1 MTEAA
6 RISADLV
13 KRLRDD
19 TGAGMMDCKRA
30 LQDSNGDMD
39 KARELLREKGLA
51 GHEKRKGR
59 AANQGL
65 VEAYIHGE
73 GRVGVLVE
81 VNSETDFVARTPEFK
96 ELAHEIA
103 LQIAAADPR
112 WVSRDEVPEDIVAGE
127 RKIYEEQARSTGKPE
142 NVIERIVDGKLEAF
156 YKQTVLVDQPYIRDP
171 DRAVKDL
178 VTDVAA
184 KVGENVVIRRFARFQ
199 LGQEA

>member
-1 MTEAA
+1 MTEAG
-6 RISADLV
+6 RISAEMV
-13 KRLRDD
+13 KRLRDE

-30 LQDSNGDMD
+30 LQDADGDLD
-39 KARELLREKGLA
+39 KAREVLREKGLA

-112 WVSRDEVPEDIVAGE
+112 WVSRDEVPEEIVAGE
-127 RKIYEEQARSTGKPE
+127 RKVYEEQARSTGKPDT
-142 NVIERIVDGKLEAF
+142 VIDRIVDGKLEAF

-171 DRAVKDL
+171 DRPIRDL
-178 VTDVAA
+178 VTEVAA

>member
-1 MTEAA
+1 MTEAG
-6 RISADLV
+6 RIPAELV
-13 KRLRDD
+13 KRLREE

-30 LQDSNGDMD
+30 LEETGGDLD
-39 KARELLREKGLA
+39 RARELLREKGLA

-65 VEAYIHGE
+65 VESYIHGE

-81 VNSETDFVARTPEFK
+81 VNCETDFVARTPEFK
-96 ELAHEIA
+96 ELAHEVA

-112 WVSRDEVPEDIVAGE
+112 WITREDVPADVVEGE
-127 RKIYEEQARSTGKPE
+127 RKIYDEQARSTGKPD
-142 NVIERIVDGKLEAF
+142 NVIGRIVEGKLEAF
-156 YKQTVLVDQPYIRDP
+156 YKQTVLLDQPYIRD
-171 DRAVKDL
+171 DAKAVKDL
-178 VTDVAA
+178 VTEVAA